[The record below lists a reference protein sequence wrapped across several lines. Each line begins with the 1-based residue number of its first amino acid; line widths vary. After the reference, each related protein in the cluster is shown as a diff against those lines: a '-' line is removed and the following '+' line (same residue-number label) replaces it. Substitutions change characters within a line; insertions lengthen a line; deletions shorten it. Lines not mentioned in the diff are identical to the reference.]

1 MLSIG
6 FAQEDVT
13 PALGRPVAGTGD
25 ERPTETV
32 ELPLYARAM
41 TLDDGERRFALVALD
56 LLFLN
61 AVTVAEIRETVA
73 ERTGLSPQGVIVAC
87 PHTHYAPRTT
97 ALHDHE
103 PDHDYLDRIRAAAA
117 RTVAAALDG
126 RREARLTFASVS
138 APGWTFNRR
147 PIYRSGQVGT
157 QGPAYGPDFVALE
170 GPVDD
175 ELQLL
180 LASAADDGSP
190 LGGIV
195 NFACHATVRP
205 DGPAKLSADYPGH
218 LTEQLA
224 ARLGGGV
231 FLYTAGACGDLWG
244 FDLRRH
250 TPRFEDS
257 MTHLRAM
264 GDALAEAAV
273 EALPRATPLDVP
285 RIRSARRVVRLEQR
299 RPTRRQLELARW
311 YLEQAPDDVDL
322 AALTQ
327 EAYGHAHTFYEPT
340 VFHASWFARET
351 IGMWEWQRRVGT
363 RSLRE
368 DVEVQALGLGD
379 LAIAMYPVELFAE
392 LGIATKQRSP
402 FPHTMVATLANGWHG
417 YAPTVAAFARGGY
430 EPRLGQQS
438 RLEQQAGPKLVD
450 AARVLLSELAT
461 R

>member
-1 MLSIG
+1 MLSVG
-6 FAQEDVT
+6 FAQEDIT

-25 ERPTETV
+25 ERPANTV
-32 ELPLYARAM
+32 ELPLHARAM
-41 TLDDGERRFALVALD
+41 TLDDGERRVALVALD
-56 LLFLN
+56 VLFLN
-61 AVTVAEIRETVA
+61 ADTVAEIRETVA
-73 ERTGLSPQGVIVAC
+73 ESTGIAPQDTLVAC
-87 PHTHYAPRTT
+87 THTHYAPRTT

-103 PDHDYLDRIRAAAA
+103 PDHDYLDRIRSAVARTIAVALDRQRAA
-117 RTVAAALDG
+117 RLN
-126 RREARLTFASVS
+126 FASVS

-157 QGPAYGPDFVALE
+157 QGPAHGPDFVALE

-180 LASAADDGSP
+180 LASAVDDGRP

-205 DGPAKLSADYPGH
+205 DGPPKVSADYPGR

-231 FLYTAGACGDLWG
+231 FLYTAGACGDLWS
-244 FDLRRH
+244 FDLTRR

-257 MTHLRAM
+257 TTHLHAM
-264 GDALAEAAV
+264 GDALAEAAI

-285 RIRSARRVVRLEQR
+285 RIRSARRVVRLAQR

-340 VFHASWFARET
+340 VFHAAWFARET

-363 RSLRE
+363 RALVE
-368 DVEVQALGLGD
+368 DLEVHALALGD
-379 LAIAMYPVELFAE
+379 LAIAAYPVELFAE
-392 LGIATKQRSP
+392 LGIATKRRSA

-417 YAPTVAAFARGGY
+417 YAPTVTAFERGGY

-438 RLEQQAGPKLVD
+438 RLEEQAGPKLVE
-450 AARVLLSELAT
+450 AAGVLLSELS
-461 R
+461 RR